1 MRVGVEVGGTFTD
14 LVAIGDDGRLQVT
27 KVPSTPARPDEG
39 ALNAIDSAGLD
50 LSQVEDLV
58 HGSTVATNAILERKG
73 ARVLM
78 VVTQGTRDILFIQRH
93 NRRRIYDLFYAKPE
107 PVVQRRDVIEAP
119 ERIDAAGAVVDA
131 LDLDVTMSRIAERL
145 ETAEADGDAYGAVAI
160 CLLNAYVEP
169 THEQA
174 VADAVRKRFQN
185 QKVTISSDVC
195 REFREYE
202 RASTTALA
210 AYVQPVI
217 DAYLGRFGEALSAR
231 GHRGRFS
238 VMQSNGGRLPAA
250 GMARSAITAL
260 FSGPAAGV
268 VGATRQA
275 LRSGFGN
282 IITFDM
288 GGTSTDVCLVR
299 DGQPDL
305 AAATEIDGLPVKTPV
320 IDIATVGAGGGSIVW
335 IDDGGLLRV
344 GPESAGADPGP
355 ACYGRDG
362 QRPTITDC
370 HLIRGTIRAETFLGG
385 TMQLDRTA
393 AEAVIGPIATQ
404 LGLSAVEAADAAIRV
419 AEANIVRAIQ
429 RISTER
435 GHDPRD
441 FALLPF
447 GGAGPMLACR
457 VAEDLGIH
465 TVLVPPAAGVLS
477 AYGLLASDFVHF
489 ESRTHQVRLEVVNE
503 AEIGGVIAEVGAA
516 AAAHLRDLGL
526 EGEVGLKCSLD
537 MRYVGQAF
545 EIPVDLGD
553 RGPDELDTE
562 TIRALFEE
570 AHHRVFEFDKAGGS
584 AIEIVAFRAGAA
596 VSPGVQPDLSGDAAA
611 TRIADRTAFFER
623 GQQHADAPCTTRP
636 GEGVGITGPA
646 LVEDGTS
653 TILVADGWRGGVDSA
668 HNLILRL
675 EEETTDA

>member
-14 LVAIGDDGRLQVT
+14 LVAIGDDGRLRVT

-39 ALNAIDSAGLD
+39 ALNAIDSAGID
-50 LSQVEDLV
+50 LAEVADLV

-93 NRRRIYDLFYAKPE
+93 NRRQIYDLFYRKPE
-107 PVVQRRDVIEAP
+107 PVVRRRDVVEAP
-119 ERIDAAGAVVDA
+119 ERIDAAGAVVDP
-131 LDLDVTMSRIAERL
+131 LDMETTLARIAERL
-145 ETAEADGDAYGAVAI
+145 EAEDDYGAVAI

-169 THEQA
+169 AHEQA

-185 QKVTISSDVC
+185 LKVTVSSDVC

-217 DAYLGRFGEALSAR
+217 DAYLGRFGTELTRR

-275 LRSGFGN
+275 LRSGIGN

-288 GGTSTDVCLVR
+288 GGTSTDVCLVQN
-299 DGQPDL
+299 GQPDL

-320 IDIATVGAGGGSIVW
+320 IDIATVGAGGGSLVW

-355 ACYGRDG
+355 ACYGRGG

-370 HLIRGTIRAETFLGG
+370 HLVRGTIRAETFLGG
-385 TMQLDRTA
+385 SMPLDRA
-393 AEAVIGPIATQ
+393 AAAAVIAPVAAQ
-404 LGLSAVEAADAAIRV
+404 LGLSPVEAADAAIRV

-457 VAEDLGIH
+457 VAEDLGIN

-489 ESRTHQVRLEVVNE
+489 ESRTHQVRLEDTNA
-503 AEIGGVIAEVGAA
+503 AEIRGVIAEVGAA

-526 EGEVGLKCSLD
+526 DGDVGMKLSLD

-545 EIPVDLGD
+545 EIPVDLGNLA
-553 RGPDELDTE
+553 PEELAPA
-562 TIRALFEE
+562 TIRDLFEA

-584 AIEIVAFRAGAA
+584 AIEIVAFRAGAS
-596 VSPGVQPDLSGDAAA
+596 VQPGAQPDLSGDAAE
-611 TRIADRTAFFER
+611 TEIADSTDFHEHGALHRA
-623 GQQHADAPCTTRP
+623 APCTTRP
-636 GEGVGITGPA
+636 GQGVAVTGPA

-653 TILVADGWRGGVDSA
+653 TILVADGWQGGVDAA
-668 HNLILRL
+668 HNLILRRN
-675 EEETTDA
+675 EEKPDA

>member
-50 LSQVEDLV
+50 LARVEDLV

-78 VVTQGTRDILFIQRH
+78 VVTEGTRDILFIQRH

-107 PVVQRRDVIEAP
+107 PVVQRRDVVEAP
-119 ERIDAAGAVVDA
+119 ERIDANGAVVDA
-131 LDLDVTMSRIAERL
+131 LDLETTMQRIGERL
-145 ETAEADGDAYGAVAI
+145 EAAQAEGKPYGAVAI

-169 THEQA
+169 AHEQA
-174 VADAVRKRFQN
+174 VADAVRQRFQDV
-185 QKVTISSDVC
+185 KVTISADVC

-202 RASTTALA
+202 RASTTSLA

-217 DAYLGRFGEALSAR
+217 DAYLGRFGAELATR

-275 LRSGFGN
+275 LRSGHAN
-282 IITFDM
+282 IISFDM

-320 IDIATVGAGGGSIVW
+320 IDIATVGAGGGSLVW

-355 ACYGRDG
+355 ACYGRGG

-370 HLIRGTIRAETFLGG
+370 HLVRGTIRAETFLGG
-385 TMQLDRTA
+385 AMQLDRAA
-393 AEAVIGPIATQ
+393 AEAVIAPVAAR
-404 LGLSAVEAADAAIRV
+404 LGLPVVEAADAAIRV

-477 AYGLLASDFVHF
+477 AYGLLVSDFVHF
-489 ESRTHQVRLEVVNE
+489 ESRTHQVRLEAANE
-503 AEIGGVIAEVGAA
+503 AEIRQVILEVGEA
-516 AAAHLRDLGL
+516 AAAHLRELGL
-526 EGEVGLKCSLD
+526 KGEVGLKRSLD

-553 RGPDELDTE
+553 RAPEQLDMA
-562 TIRALFEE
+562 TIRALFEA

-596 VSPGVQPDLSGDAAA
+596 VAPGAQPDLAGDAA
-611 TRIADRTAFFER
+611 TAAMAEETGFFER
-623 GQQHADAPCTTRP
+623 GQQHSSAPCTTRP
-636 GEGVGITGPA
+636 GAGTEITGPA

-653 TILVADGWRGGVDSA
+653 TILVASGWRGAVDSA
-668 HNLILRL
+668 HNLVLRF
-675 EEETTDA
+675 EEEARHG